1 MSKTIELKG
10 GIYFNPDHYA
20 YSSMYKFFDGKLEAF
35 AEYIPVVEHTL
46 IFTLPAAFEPQ
57 SAEIA
62 ALEAMRDEAQ
72 KKFTEQVKKINERIQ
87 RLLALTNSAEE
98 A

>member
-1 MSKTIELKG
+1 MSKTIEIKG
-10 GIYFNPDHYA
+10 GIYFNPDHNEW
-20 YSSMYKFFDGKLEAF
+20 SPMFQFFNGTAKSFLGHML
-35 AEYIPVVEHTL
+35 VMEHS
-46 IFTLPAAFEPQ
+46 FTVTMPADFEPQ

-62 ALEAMRDEAQ
+62 VLEEMRDEAQ
-72 KKFTEQVKKINERIQ
+72 RKFTEQVKAINERIQ

>member
-1 MSKTIELKG
+1 MSKTIEIKG
-10 GIYFNPDHYA
+10 GIYFNPDHHA
-20 YSSMYKFFDGKLEAF
+20 HSSMYKFFDGKLEAF
-35 AEYIPVVEHTL
+35 AAYITVVEHTL
-46 IFTLPAAFEPQ
+46 TFTLPAAFEPQ

-72 KKFTEQVKKINERIQ
+72 RKFTEQVKAINERIQ

-98 A
+98 E